1 MKTLKVE
8 KNKVFIRY
16 ELSDRS
22 CSDILSN
29 SQSGLRFDLTY
40 MDDDEDLKKWRAS
53 ISMGEAQFPILE
65 IKDYND
71 NKRTEYALSDQ
82 DTMLDASTIA
92 MRQVWNQIENEAAG

>member
-22 CSDILSN
+22 CADILTT

-40 MDDDEDLKKWRAS
+40 MDDDEDLKKWRAA
-53 ISMGEAQFPILE
+53 IRMGEAQFPILE
-65 IKDYND
+65 IRDYTD

-82 DTMLDASTIA
+82 DTILDASTIA
-92 MRQVWNQIENEAAG
+92 MRQVWNQIENEDV

>member
-22 CSDILSN
+22 CADILKN

-40 MDDDEDLKKWRAS
+40 MDDDEDLNRWRAV
-53 ISMGEAQFPILE
+53 IRMGEAQFPILE
-65 IKDYND
+65 IRDYSD
-71 NKRTEYALSDQ
+71 NSRSEYALSDQ

-92 MRQVWNQIENEAAG
+92 MRQVWNQIEKDI